1 MLWLAELAAGH
12 SAETAEA
19 GGSAEWAGF
28 GMKLYYSQR
37 RKALEIDDIDLR
49 SQAYVEH
56 GLRVGDEVLEVAVR

>member
-1 MLWLAELAAGH
+1 
-12 SAETAEA
+12 
-19 GGSAEWAGF
+19 
-28 GMKLYYSQR
+28 MKLYYSQR